1 MFMKPKYFL
10 GLLCLAGAVTG
21 AQPALSQ
28 TTEERAGARAA
39 ADRGY
44 DAFKSGDWAEALDL
58 FERAES
64 LVHSPV
70 QALYIARCH
79 ARLGHLIEAQESYLR
94 VVREGMSPG
103 ASAAMRAARKEA
115 EEELIPLEPQIPL
128 VTLIVEGQ
136 VAGGSLEV
144 QQDGRVVPAALLG
157 VSRPLNP
164 GEHTWQASS
173 GSRRSTVETRTI
185 EAGTQ
190 TTVTLRLPEG
200 AAEPSTAS
208 APGAA
213 SDPDPLAHPDTTMT
227 TADGPSGWVYAGF
240 GLAVTGLAIGT
251 GFLLYQ
257 GSLEDRIR
265 CGGTGCLATDENL
278 ELKSDADR
286 AGALSA
292 IGFAAGGIGL
302 VSALTIWAL
311 EPSSDPG
318 PETAKVK
325 LRVQP
330 WVGWNSA
337 GISGSF

>member
-10 GLLCLAGAVTG
+10 GLVYLAGVAAT
-21 AQPALSQ
+21 AQPAFCQ

-44 DAFKSGDWAEALDL
+44 DAFKAGDWADALDL

-79 ARLGHLIEAQESYLR
+79 ARLGHLIEAQEAYLR

-136 VAGGSLEV
+136 ASGDVLEV
-144 QQDGRVVPAALLG
+144 QQDGRALPAALLG

-173 GSRRSTVETRTI
+173 GSRQSTVETRVI
-185 EAGTQ
+185 AAGSQ
-190 TTVTLRLPEG
+190 TTITLRLPDAP
-200 AAEPSTAS
+200 AAAPAS
-208 APGAA
+208 AR
-213 SDPDPLAHPDTTMT
+213 DLDPLATTGEAHMST
-227 TADGPSGWVYAGF
+227 VQGPSAWVYAGF

-257 GSLEDRIR
+257 GNLEDRIF
-265 CGGTGCLATDENL
+265 CDERGSCPETAENRD
-278 ELKSDADR
+278 LKADADR
-286 AGALSA
+286 AGVFSA
-292 IGFAAGGIGL
+292 IGFAAGGVGL
-302 VSALTIWAL
+302 ASALAIWAL
-311 EPSSDPG
+311 TPSADPG
-318 PETAKVK
+318 PETAKAGF
-325 LRVQP
+325 RVQP

-337 GISGSF
+337 GVTGEF

>member
-10 GLLCLAGAVTG
+10 GLLCLAGAAAT
-21 AQPALSQ
+21 AHPAFCQ

-44 DAFKSGDWAEALDL
+44 DAFKAGDWADALDL

-79 ARLGHLIEAQESYLR
+79 ARLGHLIEAQEAYLR

-136 VAGGSLEV
+136 ASGDALEV
-144 QQDGRVVPAALLG
+144 QQDGRAVPAALLG

-173 GSRRSTVETRTI
+173 GSRQSAVETRVI
-185 EAGTQ
+185 EAGSQ
-190 TTVTLRLPEG
+190 TTITLRLPDAPAG
-200 AAEPSTAS
+200 AQTS
-208 APGAA
+208 A
-213 SDPDPLAHPDTTMT
+213 SDPDPLATGSEAQMSTVVE
-227 TADGPSGWVYAGF
+227 GPSAWVYAGF

-257 GSLEDRIR
+257 GNLEDRIFCDER
-265 CGGTGCLATDENL
+265 GVCPGTADNQ

-286 AGALSA
+286 AGVFSA
-292 IGFAAGGIGL
+292 IGFAAGGVGL
-302 VSALTIWAL
+302 ASALAIWAL
-311 EPSSDPG
+311 SPSADPG
-318 PETAKVK
+318 PETAAKAGF
-325 LRVQP
+325 RVQP

-337 GISGSF
+337 GVSGEF

>member
-10 GLLCLAGAVTG
+10 GLLYLAGAAAV
-21 AQPALSQ
+21 AQPAFCQ

-44 DAFKSGDWAEALDL
+44 DAFKAGDWAEALDL

-79 ARLGHLIEAQESYLR
+79 ARLGHLIEAQEAYLR

-136 VAGGSLEV
+136 TSGGSLEV
-144 QQDGRVVPAALLG
+144 LQDGRAVPAALLG

-173 GSRRSTVETRTI
+173 GSRRSAVETRAI
-185 EAGTQ
+185 AAGTQ
-190 TTVTLRLPEG
+190 TTVTLRLPDAP
-200 AAEPSTAS
+200 AAAQAS
-208 APGAA
+208 AT
-213 SDPDPLAHPDTTMT
+213 DPDPLATPLDAQMSISE
-227 TADGPSGWVYAGF
+227 GPSAWVYAGF

-257 GSLEDRIR
+257 GNLEDRIFCDDSGR
-265 CGGTGCLATDENL
+265 CPDTPDNRD
-278 ELKSDADR
+278 LKSDADR
-286 AGALSA
+286 AGVFSA
-292 IGFAAGGIGL
+292 IGFAAGGVGL
-302 VSALTIWAL
+302 ASALAIWAL
-311 EPSSDPG
+311 SPSDPG
-318 PETAKVK
+318 PETAKASF
-325 LRVQP
+325 RVQP
-330 WVGWNSA
+330 WVGFNSA
-337 GISGSF
+337 GVSGSF

>member
-10 GLLCLAGAVTG
+10 GLLCFAGAVAG
-21 AQPALSQ
+21 ADTAFCQ

-44 DAFKSGDWAEALDL
+44 DAFKAGDWADALDL

-79 ARLGHLIEAQESYLR
+79 ARLGHLIEAQEAYLK

-103 ASAAMRAARKEA
+103 ASASMRAARKEA
-115 EEELIPLEPQIPL
+115 EEELIPLEPQIPI

-136 VAGGSLEV
+136 TRGALEV
-144 QQDGRVVPAALLG
+144 QQDGRVVPPALLG
-157 VSRPLNP
+157 VARPLNP

-173 GSRRSTVETRTI
+173 GSRRSTVETRMI

-190 TTVTLRLPEG
+190 TTITLRLPEG
-200 AAEPSTAS
+200 GAEEVAAS
-208 APGAA
+208 A
-213 SDPDPLAHPDTTMT
+213 DPDPMASPEATMS

-257 GSLEDRIR
+257 GSLEDRID
-265 CGGTGCLATDENL
+265 CNAGVCPGTSSNR
-278 ELKSDADR
+278 ELKSRADR
-286 AGALSA
+286 AGAFSA
-292 IGFAAGGIGL
+292 IGFATGGIGL
-302 VSALTIWAL
+302 VSALAIWAL
-311 EPSSDPG
+311 EPGSDPG
-318 PETAKVK
+318 PETGKTT

-337 GISGSF
+337 GVTGSF

>member
-10 GLLCLAGAVTG
+10 GLLCLAGVATG
-21 AQPALSQ
+21 AHPAFSQ

-44 DAFKSGDWAEALDL
+44 DAFKAGDWAGALDL

-79 ARLGHLIEAQESYLR
+79 ARLGHLIEAQEAYLR

-103 ASAAMRAARKEA
+103 ASAAMRAARKDA
-115 EEELIPLEPQIPL
+115 EEELIPLEPQIPI
-128 VTLIVEGQ
+128 VTLIVEGEKN
-136 VAGGSLEV
+136 GERLEV
-144 QQDGRVVPAALLG
+144 QQDGRVLPAALLG

-173 GSRRSTVETRTI
+173 GSRRSSLETRTI

-190 TTVTLRLPEG
+190 TTITLLLPEG
-200 AAEPSTAS
+200 AADVQLPAQEA
-208 APGAA
+208 
-213 SDPDPLAHPDTTMT
+213 DPLAHSDTPMS
-227 TADGPSGWVYAGF
+227 TASGPSGWVYAGF

-257 GSLEDRIR
+257 GSLEDRIS
-265 CGGTGCLATDENL
+265 CGATGCLATPENL
-278 ELKSDADR
+278 DLKSDADR
-286 AGALSA
+286 AGAFSA

-302 VSALTIWAL
+302 ASALAIWAL
-311 EPSSDPG
+311 EPSGDPG
-318 PETAKVK
+318 PEMGTST
-325 LRVQP
+325 LRVRP
-330 WVGWNSA
+330 WIGWNSA
-337 GISGSF
+337 GVNGTF

>member
-10 GLLCLAGAVTG
+10 GLLCLAGAAAT
-21 AQPALSQ
+21 ARPAFCQ
-28 TTEERAGARAA
+28 TTEERAGARSA

-79 ARLGHLIEAQESYLR
+79 ARLGHLIEAQEAYLR

-128 VTLIVEGQ
+128 VTLIVEGHTSGD
-136 VAGGSLEV
+136 ALEV
-144 QQDGRVVPAALLG
+144 QQDGRAVPAALLG

-173 GSRRSTVETRTI
+173 GSRRSAVEARVI

-190 TTVTLRLPEG
+190 TAITLRLPDAPAG
-200 AAEPSTAS
+200 AQRSATDSEPLTEA
-208 APGAA
+208 
-213 SDPDPLAHPDTTMT
+213 DTRMT
-227 TADGPSGWVYAGF
+227 TVEGPSGWVYAGF

-257 GSLEDRIR
+257 GNLEDRIF
-265 CGGTGCLATDENL
+265 CDDTGGCPETRENL

-286 AGALSA
+286 AGVFSA
-292 IGFAAGGIGL
+292 VGFATGGIGL
-302 VSALTIWAL
+302 ASALTIWAL
-311 EPSSDPG
+311 TPSSDPG
-318 PETAKVK
+318 PETAKASF
-325 LRVQP
+325 RVQP

-337 GISGSF
+337 GVSGSF